1 MLRKMITEA
10 FRRSLVTTE
19 NESVLFKK
27 RRKRREGIKVYKTT
41 QGTTDVLWNIW
52 LLGCI
57 CGIWD
62 LDFKW
67 MVNSATEVTVL
78 SQNRHKQGETLSN
91 EERISG
97 KKKSK

>member
-41 QGTTDVLWNIW
+41 QGTTDGQQSNDCW
-52 LLGCI
+52 
-57 CGIWD
+57 GIWD